1 VRVFEFNTET
11 YYKKN
16 LTKFDTNVNLDGLEA
31 RIKEVREYSHPS
43 NIQFTDKFTIEH
55 LKGKIGIFIIEM
67 MGNGMSARAVVK
79 KGSLSLV
86 HRSTIAGQQL
96 FILDDQKRIC
106 KGEDCRTGV
115 IIDGKFYGASKEKGR
130 IDIPFAKSA
139 HSTQIILIRDH
150 FAEI

>member
-1 VRVFEFNTET
+1 
-11 YYKKN
+11 
-16 LTKFDTNVNLDGLEA
+16 
-31 RIKEVREYSHPS
+31 
-43 NIQFTDKFTIEH
+43 
-55 LKGKIGIFIIEM
+55 M

-139 HSTQIILIRDH
+139 NSTQIILIRDQ